1 MKAPG
6 TALPSASAAPAVLA
20 ALAAVALVAAL
31 VSALV
36 AASPA
41 PPASATPS
49 PPSPSEPSAPSA
61 QRPPS
66 GGPVVLVGV
75 PGLMWEEIDPDT
87 MPELWGLAED
97 GAIGDMSIRTA
108 TSRTCPVDGWLTVSA
123 GQRAFSER
131 QRHSICELPVPPARD
146 GEGAVVQDYADH
158 VAVNAASPYGAR
170 VGLLGRAVHEAGGT
184 TLAVGPGAA
193 LAAADEQGR
202 VDAYLA
208 NPAALTEERVADA
221 WLTVV
226 DLDGLSDLY
235 LDPPVDP
242 EASPGPDASPE
253 GTSEPEPDP
262 VLSADR
268 LEALSAID
276 ERIGDVADALP
287 EDATLIVAGVSVEAG
302 RSNLNAALLHGP
314 GPSGGGYDG
323 RYLTSESTRRDGLVT
338 LTDTTTTL
346 LRSLGA
352 DPPPATV
359 GRSWAPVERPADLD
373 TAVGRLA
380 EFNTAANVVESL
392 MAGFFSLLVAIQ
404 LLIYATAAYAVHRWG
419 ERDRDKRAAVLGATR
434 AVALGGASVPVA
446 SYLANLVPWWSFPV
460 PEVALPLCVLLF
472 ASLIVTAALA
482 GPWRKDILGPM
493 TVVAG
498 ITTAV
503 LFTDMCTGANLQMNS
518 PMGYTPIVAGRFYGL
533 GNIAFATFST
543 GMLMAVA
550 GAAHYLIA
558 AGRRRTAVAVAA
570 AVGGATVLVVGW
582 PGLGTDF
589 GGLFALVPGLAVT
602 VLMIA
607 GRKVT
612 LVRMAAVCAGG
623 AVVLAAVAYW
633 DYLRPPAE
641 RSHFGLFAGQVLEG
655 DAWPIV
661 QRKLGAMLGTLGN
674 WQLTLLAGCALL
686 FLFAVLNKPTN
697 WRMGAL
703 QRAYEYAP
711 MLRAGLTGSL
721 VTALVG
727 FAANDS
733 GIAIPALALT
743 VAVPLTLS
751 AATWVLRREGPGYAC
766 VRGAAGDGCGS
777 PGPKG
782 STDPGGTEGPEGP
795 SGPGGPGGDG
805 GDGGDGGNG
814 EDGGVSRRTP
824 SRSPR

>member
-1 MKAPG
+1 MPVGGLADRPAP
-6 TALPSASAAPAVLA
+6 VLA
-20 ALAAVALVAAL
+20 ALAAVAAL
-31 VSALV
+31 VSAVVL
-36 AASPA
+36 AAPA
-41 PPASATPS
+41 PPASAAAS
-49 PPSPSEPSAPSA
+49 PAAPSA
-61 QRPPS
+61 KGPPS
-66 GGPVVLVGV
+66 GAPVVLIGV
-75 PGLMWEEIDPDT
+75 PGLMWEETDPDT
-87 MPELWGLAED
+87 TPELWSLAED

-146 GEGAVVQDYADH
+146 GDGAVVEDYADH
-158 VAVNAASPYGAR
+158 IAVNADSPYGAR
-170 VGLLGRAVHEAGGT
+170 VGLLGSAVHDAGGT

-202 VDAYLA
+202 VDDYIA
-208 NPAALTEERVADA
+208 NPSALTEERVSDA

-253 GTSEPEPDP
+253 GESEPEPDP
-262 VLSADR
+262 VQSADR
-268 LEALSAID
+268 LEALSTID
-276 ERIGDVADALP
+276 ERIGAVADAVP
-287 EDATLIVAGVSVEAG
+287 EGATLIVAGVSVEAG

-314 GPSGGGYDG
+314 GPAGGGYEG
-323 RYLTSESTRRDGLVT
+323 RFLTSESTRRDGLVT
-338 LTDTTTTL
+338 LTDLTTTL
-346 LRSLGA
+346 LRSLGMDA
-352 DPPPATV
+352 PPATV
-359 GRSWAPVERPADLD
+359 GRSWAPVERPGGLAASVD
-373 TAVGRLA
+373 GLA

-404 LLIYATAAYAVHRWG
+404 LFIYAAAAYAVHRWG

-472 ASLIVTAALA
+472 ATLIVTAALA

-503 LFTDMCTGANLQMNS
+503 LFTDMCTGANLQINS

-550 GAAHYLIA
+550 GVAHYLLA
-558 AGRRRTAVAVAA
+558 AGRRRTAVVVAS

-697 WRMGAL
+697 WRMGVL

-751 AATWVLRREGPGYAC
+751 AATWVLRCEGPA
-766 VRGAAGDGCGS
+766 D
-777 PGPKG
+777 
-782 STDPGGTEGPEGP
+782 
-795 SGPGGPGGDG
+795 PGGPGEQGDG
-805 GDGGDGGNG
+805 D
-814 EDGGVSRRTP
+814 GVSRRTP

>member
-1 MKAPG
+1 MGGPADRPA
-6 TALPSASAAPAVLA
+6 TAAGVLA
-20 ALAAVALVAAL
+20 ALAAVAAL
-31 VSALV
+31 VSAV
-36 AASPA
+36 VPAAPA
-41 PPASATPS
+41 PPASA
-49 PPSPSEPSAPSA
+49 AA
-61 QRPPS
+61 PPS
-66 GGPVVLVGV
+66 GAPVVLVGV
-75 PGLMWEEIDPDT
+75 PGLMWEEAGPGT
-87 MPELWGLAED
+87 TPELWSLAED

-146 GEGAVVQDYADH
+146 GDGAVVEDYADH
-158 VAVNAASPYGAR
+158 VAVNAESPYGAR
-170 VGLLGRAVHEAGGT
+170 VGLLGRAVHDAGGT

-193 LAAADEQGR
+193 LAAADGQGR
-202 VDAYLA
+202 VDDYIA
-208 NPAALTEERVADA
+208 NPSALTEERVAGA

-242 EASPGPDASPE
+242 EASPGPEASPE
-253 GTSEPEPDP
+253 GDSEPEPDP
-262 VLSADR
+262 VQSADR

-276 ERIGDVADALP
+276 ERIGTVADAVP
-287 EDATLIVAGVSVEAG
+287 EGATLIVAGVSVEAG

-314 GPSGGGYDG
+314 GPAGGGYEG

-346 LRSLGA
+346 LRSLGM

-359 GRSWAPVERPADLD
+359 GRSWAPVERPAELGA
-373 TAVGRLA
+373 AVDGLA

-404 LLIYATAAYAVHRWG
+404 LLIYAAAAYAVHRWG
-419 ERDRDKRAAVLGATR
+419 GRDRDKRAAVLAATR

-460 PEVALPLCVLLF
+460 PEAALPLCVLLF

-482 GPWRKDILGPM
+482 GPWRRDVLGPM

-550 GAAHYLIA
+550 GIAHYLIA
-558 AGRRRTAVAVAA
+558 AGRRRTAVAVAS

-607 GRKVT
+607 GRRVT

-623 AVVLAAVAYW
+623 AAVLAAVAYW

-697 WRMGAL
+697 WRMGVL
-703 QRAYEYAP
+703 QRTYEYAP

-751 AATWVLRREGPGYAC
+751 AATWVLRREGPGAAGG
-766 VRGAAGDGCGS
+766 RGA
-777 PGPKG
+777 
-782 STDPGGTEGPEGP
+782 
-795 SGPGGPGGDG
+795 
-805 GDGGDGGNG
+805 
-814 EDGGVSRRTP
+814 EDEGVSRRTP
-824 SRSPR
+824 SGSPR